1 MFTAEIPKGSYR
13 LSSNNNSQ
21 SVAVPR
27 VVILGAG
34 PAGLGAAYQLTR
46 RKQATVTVLERSSA
60 VGGNS
65 GSFQLDGLDGL
76 PLDYGSHRLHPASD
90 PQILADLRALLGE
103 DLLDRPRHG
112 RICLRGHWIH
122 FPLKP
127 VDLVMRLP
135 WSFAAGVA
143 ADSVRK
149 MFPAAAANGHESF
162 ASVLER
168 NLGSTIFRDF
178 YLPYAKKIWGVSAGE
193 LSAIQ
198 AYRRVSAG
206 SLAKMMKKVVAL
218 VPGFKAPG
226 AGRFFYPR
234 GGFGQISN
242 ALADAALAEGAEV
255 LRDSTVKRIH
265 LGSPHRIEF
274 ERDGEHA
281 GEQTIEADYVWSTIP
296 ITALAR
302 MVNPAAPPE
311 IIEAGRGIKYRAMIL
326 IYLVLDQRQFT
337 EFDAHYFPDADI
349 ALTRISEP
357 KNYSARTDPKDRTVL
372 CCELPCDVDDANW
385 RMSDE
390 ELGQLAQQALERSG
404 LPIKAA
410 ILQVVTKRL
419 SHAYPIYHQGYEK
432 HFNLLDEWAGS
443 LERVLSFGRQ
453 GLFAHDNTHH
463 ALAMA
468 YAAADCLPKNPNV
481 SGRFDSARWSEYRA
495 EFATHT
501 VED

>member
-1 MFTAEIPKGSYR
+1 M
-13 LSSNNNSQ
+13 SSKTNSQ
-21 SVAVPR
+21 SKDAKPR
-27 VVILGAG
+27 VAILGAG
-34 PAGLGAAYQLTR
+34 PAGLGAAWQLAR
-46 RKQATVTVLERSSA
+46 SGKAEAVVLEQRGD

-65 GSFQLDGLDGL
+65 GSFRLDGQLESL

-90 PQILADLRALLGE
+90 PKILADLRGLLGE

-127 VDLVMRLP
+127 VDLVLRLP
-135 WSFAAGVA
+135 MSFAAGVA
-143 ADSVRK
+143 ADSIRK
-149 MFPAAAANGHESF
+149 LIPVSANGASGTGGHESF

-178 YLPYAKKIWGVSAGE
+178 YHPYALKIWGVAAEE

-206 SLAKMMKKVVAL
+206 SLMKMVKKVLAL
-218 VPGFKAPG
+218 VPGLKAPG

-234 GGFGQISN
+234 EGFGQISQ
-242 ALADAALAEGAEV
+242 ALANAARNEGAQLWHHTAV
-255 LRDSTVKRIH
+255 RKVH
-265 LGSPHRIEF
+265 LGTPHRIEI
-274 ERDGEHA
+274 EREGSA
-281 GEQTIEADYVWSTIP
+281 QIIEADYVWSTIP
-296 ITALAR
+296 ITTLAR
-302 MVNPAAPPE
+302 LVTPQAPTE
-311 IIEAGRGIKYRAMIL
+311 IIEAGNNIKYRAMIL
-326 IYLVLDQRQFT
+326 IYLVIAQPQFT
-337 EFDAHYFPDADI
+337 EYDAHYFPDADI

-357 KNYSARTDPKDRTVL
+357 KNYSARTEPKDRTVL
-372 CCELPCDVDDANW
+372 CCELPCDVNDENW
-385 RMSDE
+385 QRTDE
-390 ELGQLAQQALERSG
+390 ELGQLAKQALERSG
-404 LPIKAA
+404 LPVQAP

-419 SHAYPIYHQGYEK
+419 SHAYPVYHQGYET
-432 HFNLLDEWAGS
+432 HFNRLDEWAGK
-443 LERVLSFGRQ
+443 LERVLTFGRQ

-468 YAAADCLPKNPNV
+468 YAAVECLNN
-481 SGRFDSARWSEYRA
+481 SGSFDSARWSDYRA

>member
-1 MFTAEIPKGSYR
+1 MGIAELRCLDGALYS
-13 LSSNNNSQ
+13 LSTK
-21 SVAVPR
+21 PR
-27 VVILGAG
+27 IVILGAG
-34 PAGLGAAYQLTR
+34 PAGLGAAFQLTR
-46 RKQATVTVLERSSA
+46 RKQAAVTVLERSSA

-90 PQILADLRALLGE
+90 PQILADLQALLGE

-127 VDLVMRLP
+127 IDLMLRLP

-143 ADSVRK
+143 VDSVRK
-149 MFPAAAANGHESF
+149 MLPAAAANGHESF

-178 YLPYAKKIWGVSAGE
+178 YLPYAKKIWGVSAEE

-206 SLAKMMKKVVAL
+206 SLAKMMKKVIAL

-234 GGFGQISN
+234 GGFGQISS
-242 ALADAALAEGAEV
+242 ALADAARSTGAEI
-255 LRDSTVKRIH
+255 LHNSTVQKIH
-265 LGSPHRIEF
+265 VGLPHVIEF
-274 ERDGEHA
+274 ERDGQS
-281 GEQTIEADYVWSTIP
+281 QTIEADYVWSTIP
-296 ITALAR
+296 ITSLAGI
-302 MVNPAAPPE
+302 VNPAAPAE
-311 IIEAGRGIKYRAMIL
+311 VMEAGRNIKYRAMIL
-326 IYLVLDQRQFT
+326 IYLVLEQQQFT
-337 EFDAHYFPDADI
+337 EFDAHYFPDAEV

-357 KNYSARTDPKDRTVL
+357 KNYSARTEPKNRSVL
-372 CCELPCDVDDANW
+372 CCELPCDFDDANW
-385 RMSDE
+385 RMSDA
-390 ELGQLAQQALERSG
+390 ELGQLAKRALERSG
-404 LPIKAA
+404 LPVKAS

-419 SHAYPIYHQGYEK
+419 SHAYPIYHQGYET
-432 HFNLLDEWAGS
+432 HFNRLDEWASG
-443 LERVLSFGRQ
+443 LERILSFGRQ

-468 YAAADCLPKNPNV
+468 YAAADCLKSNG
-481 SGRFDSARWSEYRA
+481 SFDAARWSEYRA